1 MLRKGET
8 AMTSI
13 IITAL
18 IIGVGVVIS
27 SVVVVVVDLLAEF

>member
-1 MLRKGET
+1 
-8 AMTSI
+8 MTSI